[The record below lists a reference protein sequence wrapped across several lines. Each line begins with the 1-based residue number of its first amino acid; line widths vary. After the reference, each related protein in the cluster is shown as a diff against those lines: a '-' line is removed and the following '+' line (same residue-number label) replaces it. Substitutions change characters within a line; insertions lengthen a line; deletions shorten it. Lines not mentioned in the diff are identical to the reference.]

1 MEARMKIKLT
11 QIGLLLGA
19 GLFAVTCASGPKDY
33 QVELVDE
40 PTPKMMQEEQSK
52 VKTYD
57 RFPYLDWRGAERQ

>member
-1 MEARMKIKLT
+1 MKIKLT

-19 GLFAVTCASGPKDY
+19 GLFAVTCASGSKDY

-40 PTPKMMQEEQSK
+40 PTPKMMQEEQ
-52 VKTYD
+52 TYD